1 MISVRPAGIRV
12 GGRVRGCRVTSFV
25 RGSRFRRRMARQR
38 QAVVV
43 IFNSFFPPCVF
54 LLLIHFADGKLGA
67 VLWRWM
73 KNQPGLG
80 YLSSVLWLKQMF
92 TYASFFIIIIIPPVN
107 LLSISI
113 SSLVYHFMF
122 NKYRF
127 SMFIYPADNISS
139 GNQIPTQILTVA
151 ASCQPACNILS
162 LPDVQIRLCLI

>member
-73 KNQPGLG
+73 KNQAGLG
-80 YLSSVLWLKQMF
+80 YSSSVLWLKQMF
-92 TYASFFIIIIIPPVN
+92 TYASFLSSSSFRPWIYLAYLFLHLFITLCSTSIAFRCSYIQRTLSPQEIKFPHRSWPSPPLVN
-107 LLSISI
+107 
-113 SSLVYHFMF
+113 
-122 NKYRF
+122 RPATF
-127 SMFIYPADNISS
+127 SP
-139 GNQIPTQILTVA
+139 
-151 ASCQPACNILS
+151 
-162 LPDVQIRLCLI
+162 CLMCR